1 MIPASAMRLPVTGR
15 ELPAEAEVA
24 RKRRFRA
31 LSVLSLVVF
40 AITLGVAVTCPAAE
54 VNLPGLRFH
63 LDDYDAPQ
71 QISGALQIIFLL
83 TVLTLVPGI
92 LVLATS
98 FTRLAVVLSFLRHA
112 LGVQQSPPNQVIIG
126 LALFLTFFIMQ
137 PVAQQIY
144 DEALAP
150 YQKHEISGDEFLKRG
165 VKPLKDFMLKHT
177 RTKDLALFVALANDE
192 KPKNAE
198 ALSIVSIIPAFA
210 ISELKTAFQIGFVLY
225 IPFIILD
232 MVISSILLSM
242 GMMML
247 PPAMI
252 SLPFKLM
259 LFVLVDGWNLLIHS
273 LVKSFQ

>member
-1 MIPASAMRLPVTGR
+1 MNLGT
-15 ELPAEAEVA
+15 
-24 RKRRFRA
+24 RR
-31 LSVLSLVVF
+31 SLVILLLLSALVVGF
-40 AITLGVAVTCPAAE
+40 QATALAAE
-54 VNLPGLRFH
+54 VNLPGVRFD
-63 LDDYDAPQ
+63 LDDYEGPQ
-71 QISGALQIIFLL
+71 QVSGALQILFLL
-83 TVLTLVPGI
+83 TVLSIVPGI
-92 LVLATS
+92 LVLTTS

-137 PVAQQIY
+137 PVGQQIY
-144 DEALAP
+144 DEALTP
-150 YQKHEISGDEFLKRG
+150 YKKHEISGDEFLKRG
-165 VKPLKDFMLKHT
+165 MKPLKDFMLKHT
-177 RTKDLALFVALANDE
+177 RTKDLALFASLANEE

-198 ALSIVSIIPAFA
+198 ALSIVSVIPAFA

-259 LFVLVDGWNLLIHS
+259 LFVLVDGWNLLIQS